1 LTGANQK
8 EAASQRIFSGKAGL
22 AYLLGVLMRV
32 FLTGG
37 AGYIGSVT
45 TEFLIYKGH
54 EVVVYDNLS
63 EGNSAAVHPDAKFI
77 EGDLADT
84 ALLNNTL
91 ADCKPEAIM
100 HFAASALVGES
111 MKNPAKYF
119 QNNVANTVNL
129 LDAGVRH
136 GVKRLVFSSSCA
148 TYGIPERIPIDE
160 RTPQKPV
167 NPYGASKLMCEQII
181 DWFVKIHGIIAV
193 NLRYFNAA
201 GATERCGESRKIE
214 THLIPNV
221 LQVAIGKKD
230 HIQIFGVN
238 HPTPDGTCI
247 RDYIHVV
254 DLANAHELALHA
266 EQSASYN
273 VGTGEGFSVKQVIE
287 VARKVTGHP
296 IPAVECDARPGD
308 PPSLVASAKRLR
320 TELGWEPQFPKLQQI
335 IQSAWDWLL
344 RHKNGYPK
352 QRR

>member
-1 LTGANQK
+1 MK
-8 EAASQRIFSGKAGL
+8 
-22 AYLLGVLMRV
+22 V

-45 TEFLIYKGH
+45 TELLIERGH
-54 EVVVYDNLS
+54 EVIVIDNLS
-63 EGNSAAVHPDAKFI
+63 EGNVGALHEKAKFI
-77 EGDLADT
+77 QGDLEDK
-84 ALLNNTL
+84 ALLDQTIKNFSP
-91 ADCKPEAIM
+91 DAIM

-111 MKNPAKYF
+111 MTNPAKYF
-119 QNNVANTVNL
+119 RNNVSNTINL
-129 LDAGVRH
+129 LEAA
-136 GVKRLVFSSSCA
+136 VKNGCKRFVFSSSCA
-148 TYGIPERIPIDE
+148 TYGIPDRIPIDE

-181 DWFVKIHGIIAV
+181 DWFVKIHGLIAV

-201 GATERCGESRKIE
+201 GASARYGEYRKVE

-230 HIQIFGVN
+230 HIKIFGTN

-247 RDYIHVV
+247 RDYVHVV
-254 DLANAHELALHA
+254 DLADAHELALHA

-287 VARKVTGHP
+287 LARKITGHP
-296 IPAVECDARPGD
+296 IPAVEEAPRPGD

-320 TELGWEPQFPKLQQI
+320 TELGWEPRSPKLQQI

-344 RHKNGYPK
+344 KHKNGYPK
-352 QRR
+352 K

>member
-1 LTGANQK
+1 MK
-8 EAASQRIFSGKAGL
+8 
-22 AYLLGVLMRV
+22 V

-45 TEFLIYKGH
+45 TELLLNKGH
-54 EVVVYDNLS
+54 KVVVYDNLS
-63 EGNSAAVHPDAKFI
+63 EGNRAAVHPDAVFV
-77 EGDLADT
+77 EGDLADKEKLHST
-84 ALLNNTL
+84 I
-91 ADCKPEAIM
+91 ADTKPDSIM

-111 MKNPAKYF
+111 MTNPAKYF
-119 QNNVANTVNL
+119 QNNVSNTVNL
-129 LDAGVRH
+129 LDAGVRN

-148 TYGIPERIPIDE
+148 VYGTPARIPIDE
-160 RTPQKPV
+160 RSPLKPV

-181 DWFVKIHGIIAV
+181 EWFIKIHGLIAV

-230 HIQIFGVN
+230 HIKIFGVN

-266 EQSASYN
+266 QQSASYN
-273 VGTGEGFSVKQVIE
+273 VGTGVGFSVRQVIE
-287 VARKVTGHP
+287 VARKITGHP
-296 IPAVECDARPGD
+296 IPAVECEPRPGD

-320 TELGWEPQFPKLQQI
+320 TELGWQPQFPKLQQI
-335 IQSAWDWLL
+335 IQSAWDWLVH
-344 RHKNGYPK
+344 HKEGYPQQAK
-352 QRR
+352 